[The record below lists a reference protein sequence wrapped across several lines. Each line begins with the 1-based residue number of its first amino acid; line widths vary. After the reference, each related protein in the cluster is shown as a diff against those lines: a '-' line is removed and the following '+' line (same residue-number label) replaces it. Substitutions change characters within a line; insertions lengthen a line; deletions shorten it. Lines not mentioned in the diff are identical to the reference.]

1 MANKKI
7 TDLTAATALGG
18 TELFEMVQSAASVKA
33 TATQIKTFVGN
44 SLNITGGVLG
54 SVTISNAIG
63 EFDSITITAG
73 NVGSITASNGTYNS
87 PILNSATLSNAVGE
101 FDSITV
107 TAGVIPY
114 DTITGKAYG
123 FFSSNRDQS
132 YSASVASVLSV
143 DAAAAFN
150 TNVTVNSSTQITML
164 SAGVY
169 EIGAAI
175 QFANS
180 DTADHDV
187 TVWFRKNGTDIVG
200 SAAKITVPKAADG
213 GAALFAIAGLESF
226 AISSYIECVMSLE
239 SSLVIADYTAAS
251 GGPPAI
257 PSTPSVRLSAKKVG
271 L

>member
-7 TDLTAATALGG
+7 TDLSAATALGG
-18 TELFEMVQSAASVKA
+18 TELFEAVQSSTSVKA
-33 TATQIKTFVGN
+33 SAQQIKTYVGD

-54 SVTISNAIG
+54 SVTI
-63 EFDSITITAG
+63 
-73 NVGSITASNGTYNS
+73 
-87 PILNSATLSNAVGE
+87 SNAVGE

-132 YSASVASVLSV
+132 YSANVASVLSV
-143 DAAAAFN
+143 DASAPFN

-169 EIGAAI
+169 EIGASI

-180 DTADHDV
+180 DSSDHDV
-187 TVWFRKNGTDIVG
+187 SVWFRKDGTDIVG
-200 SAAKITVPKAADG
+200 SAARITVPKLADG
-213 GAALFAIAGLESF
+213 GAALFSIAGLESF
-226 AISSYIECVMSLE
+226 AISSYIECVISLE
-239 SSLVIADYTAAS
+239 NSLVIADYTAAS
-251 GGPPAI
+251 VGPPAI
-257 PSTPSVRLSAKKVG
+257 PSTPSFRISAKKVG

>member
-7 TDLTAATALGG
+7 TDLSAATALGG
-18 TELFEMVQSAASVKA
+18 TELFEAVQSSTSVKA
-33 TATQIKTFVGN
+33 SAQQIKTYVGD

-54 SVTISNAIG
+54 SVTI
-63 EFDSITITAG
+63 
-73 NVGSITASNGTYNS
+73 
-87 PILNSATLSNAVGE
+87 SNAVGE

-143 DAAAAFN
+143 DAAAPFN

-169 EIGAAI
+169 EIGASI

-180 DTADHDV
+180 DSSDHDV
-187 TVWFRKNGTDIVG
+187 TVWFRKDGTDIVG

-213 GAALFAIAGLESF
+213 GAALFSIAGLESF

-239 SSLVIADYTAAS
+239 NSLVIADYTAS
-251 GGPPAI
+251 SVGPPAI

>member
-7 TDLTAATALGG
+7 TDLSAATALGG
-18 TELFEMVQSAASVKA
+18 TELFECVQSASSTKASA
-33 TATQIKTFVGN
+33 QQIKTYVGD

-54 SVTISNAIG
+54 SVTISNGIG
-63 EFDSITITAG
+63 Q
-73 NVGSITASNGTYNS
+73 
-87 PILNSATLSNAVGE
+87 

-132 YSASVASVLSV
+132 YSANVASVLSV
-143 DAAAAFN
+143 DAAATFN

-180 DTADHDV
+180 DSSDHDV
-187 TVWFRKNGTDIVG
+187 TVWFRKDGTDIVG

-213 GAALFAIAGLESF
+213 GAALFAISGLESF
-226 AISSYIECVMSLE
+226 AISSYIECVISLE
-239 SSLVIADYTAAS
+239 NSLVIADYTAAS
-251 GGPPAI
+251 VGPPAI
-257 PSTPSVRLSAKKVG
+257 PSIPSVRISAKKVG

>member
-7 TDLTAATALGG
+7 TDLSAATALGG
-18 TELFEMVQSAASVKA
+18 TELFEAVQSSTSVKA
-33 TATQIKTFVGN
+33 SAQQIKTYVGD

-54 SVTISNAIG
+54 SVTISNGIG
-63 EFDSITITAG
+63 Q
-73 NVGSITASNGTYNS
+73 
-87 PILNSATLSNAVGE
+87 

-132 YSASVASVLSV
+132 YSANVASVLSV
-143 DAAAAFN
+143 DAAAPFN

-169 EIGAAI
+169 EIGASI
-175 QFANS
+175 QFSNS
-180 DTADHDV
+180 DSSDHDA
-187 TVWFRKNGTDIVG
+187 TVWFRKDGTDIVG
-200 SAAKITVPKAADG
+200 SAAKITVPKLADG
-213 GAALFAIAGLESF
+213 GAALFSIAGLESF
-226 AISSYIECVMSLE
+226 AISSYIECVISLE
-239 SSLVIADYTAAS
+239 NSLVIADYTAAS
-251 GGPPAI
+251 VGPPAI
-257 PSTPSVRLSAKKVG
+257 PSTPSVQLSAKKVG

>member
-7 TDLTAATALGG
+7 TDLSAATALGG
-18 TELFEMVQSAASVKA
+18 TELFEAVQSSTSVKA
-33 TATQIKTFVGN
+33 SAQQIKTYVGD

-54 SVTISNAIG
+54 SVTI
-63 EFDSITITAG
+63 
-73 NVGSITASNGTYNS
+73 
-87 PILNSATLSNAVGE
+87 SNAVGE

-132 YSASVASVLSV
+132 YSANVASVLSV
-143 DAAAAFN
+143 DASAPFN

-169 EIGAAI
+169 EIGASI

-180 DTADHDV
+180 DSSDHDA
-187 TVWFRKNGTDIVG
+187 TVWFRKDGTDIVG
-200 SAAKITVPKAADG
+200 SAAKITVPKLADG
-213 GAALFAIAGLESF
+213 GAALFSIAGLESF
-226 AISSYIECVMSLE
+226 AISSYIECVISLE
-239 SSLVIADYTAAS
+239 NSLVIADYTAAS
-251 GGPPAI
+251 VGPPAI

>member
-7 TDLTAATALGG
+7 TDLSAATALGG
-18 TELFEMVQSAASVKA
+18 TELFEAVQSSTSVKA
-33 TATQIKTFVGN
+33 SAQQIKTYVGD

-54 SVTISNAIG
+54 SVTI
-63 EFDSITITAG
+63 
-73 NVGSITASNGTYNS
+73 
-87 PILNSATLSNAVGE
+87 SNAVGE

-132 YSASVASVLSV
+132 YSANVASVLSV
-143 DAAAAFN
+143 DASAPFN

-169 EIGAAI
+169 EIGASI

-180 DTADHDV
+180 DSSDHDA
-187 TVWFRKNGTDIVG
+187 TVWFRKDGTDIVG
-200 SAAKITVPKAADG
+200 SAARITVPKLADG

-226 AISSYIECVMSLE
+226 AISSYIECVVSLE
-239 SSLVIADYTAAS
+239 NSLVIADYTAAS
-251 GGPPAI
+251 VGPPAI